1 MLYVI
6 VLTIHIISIVIWI
19 GGVAFVTMITFPMIQ
34 RAGNSLEQVMM
45 FQGVEHRFSKI
56 AKIMVILVGLSG
68 LYLIYE
74 KYGFNFKELGFGVW
88 IMIIVWV
95 FYASLLFG
103 LEKIIFKK
111 MFSTPSRNQVVP
123 TGEQPDLPTEQ
134 AGTKKIFNKLQR
146 FHWVVLALSFLA
158 IAAGIWT
165 AHY

>member
-1 MLYVI
+1 MLYI
-6 VLTIHIISIVIWI
+6 TFLIIHVFGVVIWI
-19 GGVAFVTMITFPMIQ
+19 GGVAFVTMIIFPMIQ
-34 RAGNSLEQVMM
+34 RTENSLEQVIM

-56 AKIMVILVGLSG
+56 AKIMVVLVGLSG
-68 LYLIYE
+68 LYLIYG

-88 IMIIVWV
+88 IMITVWA

-111 MFSTPSRNQVVP
+111 LFSTP

-134 AGTKKIFNKLQR
+134 AGTRKIFNILQG
-146 FHWVVLALSFLA
+146 FHWIILILSFLA

-165 AHY
+165 TH